1 VQQLKTDVTA
11 TTTGGATVR
20 KLFVLLV
27 LATTVLVAAGAS
39 TASAAPID
47 SRFHTTF
54 GDSNPDADV
63 CGIAGSSVSNGV
75 LNVQSFADGSSWA
88 EIHFTFVF
96 TAAATG
102 KSIEISGSDRNGGT
116 ATDNGD
122 GTITFVSTFKG
133 MPQKLSIVQGPPLSR
148 DAGNVT
154 FIETFDNATGDLL
167 SQVISPNH
175 GPHPSIEDP
184 SRFCDLL
191 VPALS

>member
-1 VQQLKTDVTA
+1 MQQLRTDATP
-11 TTTGGATVR
+11 TTTGGTTMR
-20 KLFVLLV
+20 NLLVLLV
-27 LATTVLVAAGAS
+27 LATALLVAAGAS
-39 TASAAPID
+39 TATAAPID

-54 GDSNPDADV
+54 GDSNAAAEV
-63 CGIAGSSVSNGV
+63 CGIAGSSLSNGV

-102 KSIEISGSDRNGGT
+102 KSIVISGSDRNGGT
-116 ATDNGD
+116 STDNGD
-122 GTITFVSTFKG
+122 GTTTFVSTFKG
-133 MPQKLSIVQGPPLSR
+133 MPQKLSIVHGRTLSR

-154 FIETFDNATGDLL
+154 FIQTFDNATGDLL

-184 SRFCDLL
+184 NRFCDVL

>member
-1 VQQLKTDVTA
+1 VQQLKTDVTR

-20 KLFVLLV
+20 KLLVLLV

-39 TASAAPID
+39 TATAAPID

-54 GDSNPDADV
+54 GDSNPAADV
-63 CGIAGSSVSNGV
+63 CGIPGSSVSNGV
-75 LNVQSFADGSSWA
+75 LNVQSFADGSTWA

-96 TAAATG
+96 TAATG
-102 KSIEISGSDRNGGT
+102 KAIEISGSDRNGGT

-122 GTITFVSTFKG
+122 GTTTFVSTFKG
-133 MPQKLSIVQGPPLSR
+133 MPQKLSIVHGPTLSR

-154 FIETFDNATGDLL
+154 FVQTFDNATEDLL

-184 SRFCDLL
+184 NRFCDVL